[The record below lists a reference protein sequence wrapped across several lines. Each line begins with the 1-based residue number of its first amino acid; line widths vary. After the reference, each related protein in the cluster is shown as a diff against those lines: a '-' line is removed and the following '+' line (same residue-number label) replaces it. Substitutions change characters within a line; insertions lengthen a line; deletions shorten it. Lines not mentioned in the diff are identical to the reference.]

1 MSYLNKFEL
10 KNKKKHRV
18 GRGMGSGSGKTCGKG
33 HKGQKSRAGYSKSFT
48 FEGGQTPLNI
58 RLPKFGFT
66 SKTPKKFTIASNQ
79 LKKIKD
85 NEINI
90 ALLKKYKFIKKSV
103 KYVKIVYKKEFDN
116 ISIADSNI
124 YVSSKIKNIL
134 NGGGG
139 S

>member
-18 GRGMGSGSGKTCGKG
+18 GRGMGSGSGKTYGKG

-66 SKTPKKFTIASNQ
+66 SKTAKKITIASNQ

-85 NEINI
+85 DEINI
-90 ALLKKYKFIKKSV
+90 TLLKKYKFIKKSV
-103 KYVKIVYKKEFDN
+103 KCVKIVYKKEFNN

-124 YVSSKIKNIL
+124 YVSNKIKNIL